1 MSQDPERDD
10 VTASATASAS
20 ASAPASASAHYSG
33 SSLSVRCGIAAA
45 RGWRGETLPGPLP
58 LESSKQTR
66 SASHSPPPPPQ
77 LLPTPGSDPVQPLQ
91 LDPSVGLLTK

>member
-45 RGWRGETLPGPLP
+45 RGWRGKPCQDPCP
-58 LESSKQTR
+58 SNPPSKLALLLTPHPHPR
-66 SASHSPPPPPQ
+66 NSSPPPA
-77 LLPTPGSDPVQPLQ
+77 PTLCSLFSWTPR
-91 LDPSVGLLTK
+91 SVS